1 MAKKTLIENASILN
15 EGQNRRGSVLI
26 EGESIVHL
34 FEEKEPIPE
43 SLKKQVE
50 ERIDAEGL
58 YLIPGMIDAHV
69 HFREPG
75 LTQKGDIRTE
85 SRAAVAGGVTSYMDM
100 PNVRPLTTSRA
111 AVEEKLS
118 IAAAD
123 SIANY
128 AFYLGITDENIE
140 EALHI
145 DPSIVCGLKLFLGS
159 STGNMLVRDSRLI
172 SRLMKSRLPIAV
184 HAEDEAIIESNRK
197 KIEASYAGRPIPICI
212 HPVIRSTEACVRA
225 TKFIIEEAKRS
236 GAHLHILHISTSE
249 ELELLKDRSG
259 AERHITAE
267 TCPQYLWFDDRKYET
282 LGARMKCNPA
292 IKTPEDRKALLR
304 GLSDGTIDTIGT
316 DHAPHLLSDKEG
328 DCLHAASGTPQI
340 QYVIPL
346 LFELVKQGHLQA
358 ERIPTLTAHHPAD
371 IYGISK
377 RGYIREGYQAD
388 LVLVDPNQ
396 DTTVTSEGILS
407 KCGWSPYE
415 GETFTSS
422 IVRTLVNGVTVYDR
436 GKIIEAV
443 FSPSQPLK
451 FIRG

>member
-118 IAAAD
+118 IAAAN
-123 SIANY
+123 SLANY

-145 DPSIVCGLKLFLGS
+145 DPSIVCGLKLFWDH
-159 STGNMLVRDSRLI
+159 R
-172 SRLMKSRLPIAV
+172 
-184 HAEDEAIIESNRK
+184 
-197 KIEASYAGRPIPICI
+197 
-212 HPVIRSTEACVRA
+212 RA
-225 TKFIIEEAKRS
+225 TCWS
-236 GAHLHILHISTSE
+236 G
-249 ELELLKDRSG
+249 
-259 AERHITAE
+259 
-267 TCPQYLWFDDRKYET
+267 
-282 LGARMKCNPA
+282 
-292 IKTPEDRKALLR
+292 
-304 GLSDGTIDTIGT
+304 
-316 DHAPHLLSDKEG
+316 
-328 DCLHAASGTPQI
+328 
-340 QYVIPL
+340 IP
-346 LFELVKQGHLQA
+346 V
-358 ERIPTLTAHHPAD
+358 
-371 IYGISK
+371 
-377 RGYIREGYQAD
+377 
-388 LVLVDPNQ
+388 
-396 DTTVTSEGILS
+396 
-407 KCGWSPYE
+407 
-415 GETFTSS
+415 
-422 IVRTLVNGVTVYDR
+422 
-436 GKIIEAV
+436 
-443 FSPSQPLK
+443 
-451 FIRG
+451 